1 MEAISP
7 APGSTTRRR
16 SAPEDQVFDQSEENM
31 MNRRSILS
39 IFAVT
44 LCGVTFAAGNAVAQK
59 ASEMDAVKAAN
70 QAFYTA
76 LSARDV
82 GAMQKVWSGDADIQ
96 NIGPRSKAADVGW
109 NAMKKGFE
117 AVFDN
122 FPELKVSMEQPRIK
136 INGSTAWVSGIE
148 KAQRKNKSGEASS
161 GANLGPSIFV
171 KQGGR
176 WLMVYHHASA
186 MPQ

>member
-1 MEAISP
+1 
-7 APGSTTRRR
+7 
-16 SAPEDQVFDQSEENM
+16 

-44 LCGVTFAAGNAVAQK
+44 LLGVTFAAGNAVAQK

-76 LSARDV
+76 LSARDI
-82 GAMQKVWSGDADIQ
+82 GTMQKLWSGDADIQ
-96 NIGPRSKAADVGW
+96 NVGPRSKAAEVGW
-109 NAMKKGFE
+109 VTIKKSLEGT
-117 AVFDN
+117 FDN

-148 KAQRKNKSGEASS
+148 KAQRKNKAGEASS
-161 GANLGPSIFV
+161 GTNLGTSIFV

-176 WLMVYHHASA
+176 WLVVYHHASA
-186 MPQ
+186 VPQ